1 MVSPNRTHDPVLEN
15 AYIIKSLSARE
26 LSLED
31 SQKVT
36 VLARRAVSRSG
47 IGPWA
52 KKQRRRLDLYHSFV
66 MKPACQFNRGH
77 SIHDVP
83 DAPFQPVKSNYE
95 ESNESKD
102 EDDDIEFHSDESD
115 GSDGVKD

>member
-1 MVSPNRTHDPVLEN
+1 MPLRIVVHLVLRSRECEEIVNEECIFLYPSWEMVSPNRTHDPVLEN

-47 IGPWA
+47 IGP
-52 KKQRRRLDLYHSFV
+52 
-66 MKPACQFNRGH
+66 
-77 SIHDVP
+77 
-83 DAPFQPVKSNYE
+83 
-95 ESNESKD
+95 
-102 EDDDIEFHSDESD
+102 
-115 GSDGVKD
+115 